1 MRQLREVQKSEFYVG
16 QVVAHDIFLENKT
29 LFLKGGSL
37 INEKMK
43 RRLDLMKEKLFT
55 LDIEKFY
62 KESSKKIRN
71 IMEQVSTGDSI
82 NKIEIEELTRPFL
95 NEISYNQ
102 GFVKVL
108 TKLKNVDEY
117 TFIHNINVSIF
128 SMLLARWLS
137 YSREEIKSIGEAGML
152 HDIGKSF
159 IPLEILN
166 KPGKLTVEEY
176 DIMKKH
182 SFYGYEYLIKNNFT
196 QKICLGSLQH
206 HEKINGGGYP
216 KGLKGNEISEIGQ
229 IIAVADVYHAM
240 ISKRVYKNAVN
251 PFSVLNYIKDLYQEY
266 NPKYLIIFT
275 ENMLQSLVGIEVIL
289 SNGRKTEVL
298 FINKSDIEN
307 PIVRYL
313 DSEEIID
320 LSKEDSIFIEC
331 VDNSN
336 IK

>member
-1 MRQLREVQKSEFYVG
+1 MKELREVLKNEFYVG

-29 LFLKGGSL
+29 LFLRGGSI

-43 RRLDLMKEKLFT
+43 KRLDLMKEKLFT

-62 KESSKKIRN
+62 NESSKKFRN
-71 IMEQVSTGDSI
+71 IMEQVSIGDSL
-82 NKIEIEELTRPFL
+82 NKNEIEELTRPFI

-102 GFVKVL
+102 GFIKVL

-117 TFIHNINVSIF
+117 TFVHNINVSIF
-128 SMLLARWLS
+128 SMLLARWLN
-137 YSREEIKSIGEAGML
+137 YSKEDIKSIGEAGML

-166 KPGKLTVEEY
+166 KPGKLTEEEY
-176 DIMKKH
+176 NIMKNH
-182 SFYGYEYLIKNNFT
+182 SLYGYEYLLKNNFN
-196 QKICLGSLQH
+196 KRICLGSLQH
-206 HEKINGGGYP
+206 HEKINGEGYP
-216 KGLKGNEISEIGQ
+216 EGLKGEEISEIGQ

-266 NPKYLIIFT
+266 NPKFLMIFS

-298 FINKSDIEN
+298 YINKMDIEN

-313 DSEEIID
+313 DTEEIID

-331 VDNSN
+331 VDNS
-336 IK
+336 KK